1 MFHVGIQGFVMVMEV
16 LGLVF
21 GVIGTFVIFFV
32 FMAKK
37 NEGRYTGRLAK
48 IYDFL
53 NFRFYIIEDVLK
65 FCYILAAC
73 LCTAVGA
80 FMALTV
86 VELTRGLVLLV
97 GGNLAARM
105 AFEFIM
111 MLVKACRN
119 LGEVGREEKTPVY
132 IEKRQ
137 EKKPEI
143 EIIYEKESL
152 SGTEEAAAADQ
163 ANAEGSAVKE
173 EKKAPQKAAE
183 KKKIMIKK
191 EAAVEKKPEKEKQ
204 AGYKVCP
211 SCGEK
216 CSSSFAFCNMCG
228 SKLQ

>member
-21 GVIGTFVIFFV
+21 GVIGAFVIFFV

-37 NEGRYTGRLAK
+37 NEERYTGRLAK
-48 IYDFL
+48 LYDFL

-80 FMALTV
+80 FTALTI

-105 AFEFIM
+105 VFEFLM

-119 LGEVGREEKTPVY
+119 LGEVGREEKAPVS

-137 EKKPEI
+137 GKKPEI
-143 EIIYEKESL
+143 EVVYEKERI
-152 SGTEEAAAADQ
+152 SGAEEAAAADQ
-163 ANAEGSAVKE
+163 TVFESPAVKE
-173 EKKAPQKAAE
+173 EKKTPQKAAG
-183 KKKIMIKK
+183 KKKIMIRK

-204 AGYKVCP
+204 AEDKICP

-228 SKLQ
+228 SRL